1 MGGTNDRR
9 VLIVDDAP
17 DSRMLIRLQL
27 DSAARYDIVGEAVDG
42 LDAVKQARDLQP
54 NLVLLDIDM
63 PRMDGLAALPLIR
76 DAAPD
81 VRVIVM
87 SAHQQGTYEDDAL
100 AAGADRYVVK
110 GITRHDLLEVIE
122 TVLAAA

>member
-1 MGGTNDRR
+1 MSGSNVRR
-9 VLIVDDAP
+9 VLIVDDAA
-17 DSRMLIRLQL
+17 DTRMLIRLQL

-42 LDAVKQARDLQP
+42 IDAVNQARDLQP
-54 NLVLLDIDM
+54 NLVLLDLDM

-87 SAHQQGTYEDDAL
+87 SAYQQGTYHDDAL

-110 GITRHDLLEVIE
+110 GITRQDLLEVIE
-122 TVLAAA
+122 TVLAA